1 MISLMSKYKYYFRK
15 PKSEIS
21 KDILKWLLISGIVYI
36 SASSPYFTLNLMKKI
51 KKIKKY
57 KRKKVYDAFYRLR
70 REGCIEIKK
79 KDYNVYI
86 KLTEKGRKKAN
97 WMQMDK
103 LKIKKPKK
111 WDGKWRIVM
120 FDISQLKNFYREV
133 FRGKLKEL
141 NFCQVQKS
149 VWICPYKCKDEI
161 NLLKDFLGFTDKE
174 IRLVV
179 SSDIGKDDWLKKKF
193 KI

>member
-1 MISLMSKYKYYFRK
+1 MSKYKYYFRK

-21 KDILKWLLISGIVYI
+21 KDILKWLLISGMFYI
-36 SASSPYFTLNLMKKI
+36 AASSPYFTLALMKKI
-51 KKIKKY
+51 KNIKKY
-57 KRKKVYDAFYRLR
+57 KRKKVYDAFYKLK
-70 REGCIEIKK
+70 REGCLEIKK
-79 KDYNVYI
+79 KGYNVYI
-86 KLTEKGRKKAN
+86 ALTEKGRKKAN
-97 WMQMDK
+97 WMQIDE

-111 WDGKWRIVM
+111 WDGRWRIIM
-120 FDISQLKNFYREV
+120 FDISQVKNFYREV

-141 NFCQVQKS
+141 GFYPLQKS
-149 VWICPYKCKDEI
+149 VWVCPYRCKDEV

-179 SSDIGKDDWLKKKF
+179 SSDIGKDNWLRKKF

>member
-1 MISLMSKYKYYFRK
+1 MSKYKYYFRK

-21 KDILKWLLISGIVYI
+21 RDILKWLAISGMVYI
-36 SASSPYFTLNLMKKI
+36 VASSPRFTLNLMKKL
-51 KKIKKY
+51 KNGQKY

-70 REGCIEIKK
+70 KDGCIYMERK
-79 KDYNVYI
+79 NHRVSI

-97 WMQMDK
+97 WMQINE

-120 FDISQLKNFYREV
+120 FDISQLKNFYREI
-133 FRGKLKEL
+133 FRGKIKEL
-141 NFCQVQKS
+141 GFCQIQKS
-149 VWICPYKCKDEI
+149 VWVFPYKCKDEI
-161 NLLKDFLGFTDKE
+161 NLLKDFLGLKDKE
-174 IRLVV
+174 VRLVI
-179 SSDIGKDDWLKKKF
+179 SSDIGKENWLREKF